1 MILHVTLL
9 KWFPVTLRGG
19 GGGGGGG
26 GRRMDY
32 FEDKIVENN
41 KISLLYAEIFF
52 MAMIFK

>member
-19 GGGGGGG
+19 GGRG
-26 GRRMDY
+26 GRKMDY

-52 MAMIFK
+52 IAKIFK